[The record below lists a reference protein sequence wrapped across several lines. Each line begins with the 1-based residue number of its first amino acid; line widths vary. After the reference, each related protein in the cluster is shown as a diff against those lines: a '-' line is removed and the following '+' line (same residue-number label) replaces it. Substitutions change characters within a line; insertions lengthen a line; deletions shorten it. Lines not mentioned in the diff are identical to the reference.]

1 LHHQGI
7 GTWMISGDNPTT
19 AKAVARAV
27 GIPDGNV
34 IAGVLP
40 HEKVSVCW

>member
-1 LHHQGI
+1 MDDLRRQ
-7 GTWMISGDNPTT
+7 PTT

-27 GIPDGNV
+27 GIPEENV

-40 HEKVSVCW
+40 HERCVRVT